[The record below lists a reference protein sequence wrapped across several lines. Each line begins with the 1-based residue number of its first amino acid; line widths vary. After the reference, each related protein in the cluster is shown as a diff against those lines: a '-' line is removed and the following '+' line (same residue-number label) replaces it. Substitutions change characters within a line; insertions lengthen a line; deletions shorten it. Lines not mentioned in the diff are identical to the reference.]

1 MAFEQMNIFD
11 FTRPM
16 VSVTKPIRL
25 IELFSGVGSQAMA
38 LRNLGVNFETYL
50 TCEWEI
56 HAVASYHEIHTPN
69 DRTDYSK
76 DLTDEEL
83 IRWLT
88 DKGISVNGKVPLTE
102 EQVRR
107 HAGGENWRRK
117 VYNDIKATNNLVNIS
132 QAKGVDLKIVDTEH
146 FTYLLTYLLISL
158 SGFEPC
164 RKEKRHGKRNR
175 YEIRAFVGS

>member
-88 DKGISVNGKVPLTE
+88 DKGISVNGKAPLTE

-146 FTYLLTYLLISL
+146 FTDLLTYSFPCQDLSL
-158 SGFEPC
+158 A
-164 RKEKRHGKRNR
+164 GKRKGMAKGTGTR
-175 YEIRAFVGS
+175 SGLLW